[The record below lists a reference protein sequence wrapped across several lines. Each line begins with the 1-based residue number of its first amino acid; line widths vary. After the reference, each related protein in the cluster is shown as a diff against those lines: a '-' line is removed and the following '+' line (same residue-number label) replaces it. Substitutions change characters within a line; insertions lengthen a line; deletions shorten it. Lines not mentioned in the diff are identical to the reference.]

1 MSTERLWQL
10 ARFIGVILALFLTGF
25 IIIRLSSLMY
35 PFVFAFLLALLS
47 RPLVDFFQK
56 RLRLNRGWGALL
68 SIILMSGLLIGSLVL
83 IVMQLIRGLVFVAN
97 QLPDQIQELS
107 LYFQKLYND
116 KLAPMW
122 NDASEALQSL
132 GPSQQNTVQN
142 SIESLGSSLASFI
155 GEGSKSIATMLQSVL
170 ATLPSIALILVIV
183 LLAWFFLAK
192 DWHKYEIRM
201 KQYEMFPWFARA
213 ETVVSSLR
221 SALFGYIKAQL
232 TLITIT
238 FFIVLIGLLILGV
251 DHPFA
256 IAFIAA
262 FFDILPYLGT
272 GSVFLPWIAYSIIT
286 GDTGLAIG
294 LGILYAVVILQRNI
308 MEPKIV
314 GDNIGIQPITALIA
328 LFVGIKFFG
337 VFGLILGPLVAVI
350 IKALY
355 NAQIFHYLWDFIK
368 GSPTPFR

>member
-10 ARFIGVILALFLTGF
+10 ARFLGVILAIFF
-25 IIIRLSSLMY
+25 IGWLIIRLSSFMY
-35 PFVFAFLLALLS
+35 PFVFAFLLALFS

-56 RLRLNRGWGALL
+56 RLRINRGWGALL
-68 SIILMSGLLIGSLVL
+68 SIILISSLLIGSLVL
-83 IVMQLIRGLVFVAN
+83 IIMQLIRGLVFVAN
-97 QLPDQIQELS
+97 QLPAQIQELS
-107 LYFQKLYND
+107 LYFQKLYNE
-116 KLAPMW
+116 KLAPIW
-122 NDASEALQSL
+122 NDASEALRSL
-132 GPSQQNTVQN
+132 EPSQQNTVQN
-142 SIESLGSSLASFI
+142 SIQSLGSSLASAI
-155 GEGSKSIATMLQSVL
+155 GEGSKNMAGMLQTIL

-183 LLAWFFLAK
+183 LLAWFFIAK
-192 DWHKYEIRM
+192 DWHRYEIRL
-201 KQYEMFPWFARA
+201 KQYEMLPWFARA
-213 ETVVSSLR
+213 ESVVTSLR

-238 FFIVLIGLLILGV
+238 FFIVLVGLLIIGV
-251 DHPFA
+251 EHPFA

-272 GSVFLPWIAYSIIT
+272 GSVFLPWIAYSIVT

-294 LGILYAVVILQRNI
+294 LGILYALVILQRNI

-328 LFVGIKFFG
+328 LFVGIQFFG

-350 IKALY
+350 IKALH
-355 NAQIFHYLWDFIK
+355 NAQIFHYLWSFIK